1 MEIPEKLKLEYLLAL
16 DNHIETVG
24 KDNKEV
30 TMKKI
35 FEITK
40 EIADLGFGEEDILAI
55 AKDEDLYLKYEK
67 WRDEKNQSKDGIEL
81 FSIQSKKTSSR
92 NCIKSLSL
100 TILFSLKTPNSIFS
114 S

>member
-67 WRDEKNQSKDGIEL
+67 FYKTFYNYVL
-81 FSIQSKKTSSR
+81 FEWI
-92 NCIKSLSL
+92 CY
-100 TILFSLKTPNSIFS
+100 
-114 S
+114 

>member
-67 WRDEKNQSKDGIEL
+67 WRDEKI
-81 FSIQSKKTSSR
+81 
-92 NCIKSLSL
+92 
-100 TILFSLKTPNSIFS
+100 SLKMV
-114 S
+114 

>member
-1 MEIPEKLKLEYLLAL
+1 MNIPEKLKLEYLLAL
-16 DNHIETVG
+16 DNHIETEG
-24 KDNKEV
+24 KKNKEV

-67 WRDEKNQSKDGIEL
+67 WRDEKN
-81 FSIQSKKTSSR
+81 
-92 NCIKSLSL
+92 
-100 TILFSLKTPNSIFS
+100 
-114 S
+114 

>member
-24 KDNKEV
+24 KDNKAV

-67 WRDEKNQSKDGIEL
+67 WRDEKN
-81 FSIQSKKTSSR
+81 
-92 NCIKSLSL
+92 
-100 TILFSLKTPNSIFS
+100 
-114 S
+114 